1 MYTTGQSIHP
11 AYTVFG
17 AAFVEE
23 HHDDDRHSGLWPKET
38 RKRDFGK
45 LLRSLRS
52 ALNICQPESQSHD

>member
-45 LLRSLRS
+45 LLSPRIETHERY
-52 ALNICQPESQSHD
+52 